1 VTLGNAGLNIANAY
15 VEFLEGDPLN
25 PRLSILLEDTIRSYT
40 VTVSITGTLREPEVL
55 LDSSPPLERE
65 RILVLISTG
74 MTFDE
79 IEGEGAERVAA
90 VQAAVY
96 LGRRIGRYLSGG
108 DPTEKS
114 FLERFS
120 LESESAR
127 SSRYEDPIR
136 VDFQVFE
143 GVVLR
148 KDEIFLQGERDTYG
162 DYNFNVGIRF
172 ELE

>member
-1 VTLGNAGLNIANAY
+1 
-15 VEFLEGDPLN
+15 
-25 PRLSILLEDTIRSYT
+25 
-40 VTVSITGTLREPEVL
+40 
-55 LDSSPPLERE
+55 
-65 RILVLISTG
+65 

-136 VDFQVFE
+136 VEFQVLE
-143 GVVLR
+143 DLVLE
-148 KDEIFLQGERDTYG
+148 KDELFLQGERDTYG